1 MKSSLI
7 SIIFLISFSFAST
20 FFISSSGGTFISY
33 YNSQIEEVPPPLRFL
48 LSGETANLNILGLG
62 NYYASFG
69 DKGEVLEIGPGNS
82 PTATLEITLSKT
94 TLGRLNSNSL
104 DYDSAIRSK
113 LLVFKSTNLLPEI
126 KLQIAMSFIHLGGI
140 WDSLF
145 GPGITSMY
153 GALPI

>member
-1 MKSSLI
+1 MKSSLL
-7 SIIFLISFSFAST
+7 SIIFLLSLSFAST
-20 FFISSSGGTFISY
+20 FFISSSGGSSITG

-48 LSGETANLNILGLG
+48 LSGETANINILGLG

-69 DKGEVLEIGPGNS
+69 DKGEVLEISPGS
-82 PTATLEITLSKT
+82 TPAATLEITLSKN

-104 DYDSAIRSK
+104 DYDSAVRSK
-113 LLVFKSTNLLPEI
+113 LLVIASNSLLPEI

-140 WDSLF
+140 WDSIF
-145 GPGITSMY
+145 GPGTDKMY

>member
-7 SIIFLISFSFAST
+7 SIIFLISLSFAST
-20 FFISSSGGTFISY
+20 FFISSSGGTSISY

-48 LSGETANLNILGLG
+48 LSGETANINILGLG

-69 DKGEVLEIGPGNS
+69 DKGEVLEISPGS
-82 PTATLEITLSKT
+82 TPTATLEITLNKN
-94 TLGRLNSNSL
+94 TLSRLNSHSL
-104 DYDSAIRSK
+104 NYDSAIRSK

-140 WDSLF
+140 WDSIF
-145 GPGITSMY
+145 GPGTDKMY
-153 GALPI
+153 SALPF